1 MLLKVGLVGTGNMG
15 RHYANKFKLL
25 GFDTTLIDIDSEK
38 LKNFDN
44 DYYKKY
50 TDFEEALNKEE
61 FDWIFI
67 VTSPKLHIPLAK
79 KAIERNINVM
89 IEKPPAINPAE
100 LEEAIQLAEKNKV
113 YIEVSEI
120 ELQSNNVRNYEKREL
135 VHEVESYRLNLG
147 RGYINPFYD
156 LAWHDLYIF
165 QYLFG
170 NLSLKKVV
178 DNGDIVDVYGE
189 TSENEF
195 FLQVAWSQ
203 KSLRREWILKT
214 KNGNIIFDFVNDK
227 TIYPEGKIKEKDNLD
242 KLESMIKKVIN
253 NPSFESSYRALEILK
268 EFNKFNIKE
277 K

>member
-1 MLLKVGLVGTGNMG
+1 
-15 RHYANKFKLL
+15 
-25 GFDTTLIDIDSEK
+25 
-38 LKNFDN
+38 
-44 DYYKKY
+44 
-50 TDFEEALNKEE
+50 
-61 FDWIFI
+61 
-67 VTSPKLHIPLAK
+67 
-79 KAIERNINVM
+79 M